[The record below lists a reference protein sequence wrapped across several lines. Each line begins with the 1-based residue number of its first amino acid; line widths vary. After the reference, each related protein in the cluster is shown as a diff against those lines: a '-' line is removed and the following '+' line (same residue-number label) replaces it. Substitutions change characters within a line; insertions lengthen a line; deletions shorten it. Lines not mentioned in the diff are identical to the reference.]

1 MKMQNLNKYQSDKTD
16 KKGIGI
22 MQTEILEKK
31 TIHSILPVANI
42 FETPKSYIVS
52 LDIPGAV
59 KESIKANIENNTL
72 VISASVTIDIQ
83 SENSEASKQFYR
95 EFSLANDIDIDTVA
109 AHYELGVLRV
119 TLNKKQQYLSRQI
132 TIK

>member
-1 MKMQNLNKYQSDKTD
+1 
-16 KKGIGI
+16 